1 MAHFFIRSR
10 NRVMVIIDVG
20 GRIWTIAQEVVS
32 ELGFE
37 LIDVE
42 LTGSRSRQVIR
53 VYIEKPGGIFISDC
67 VAVSRELGERL
78 DQKDAIEN
86 SYRLEISSPGIE
98 RSLRKIQDFERYV
111 GHRVRIRLKG
121 MQRRKRGIVGQLIE
135 IDGSNI
141 RVLLE
146 NEEKVS
152 FPLAD
157 IAKASLDVDWG
168 AEFLSSGNSE

>member
-1 MAHFFIRSR
+1 
-10 NRVMVIIDVG
+10 MVIIDVG

-32 ELGFE
+32 DLGFE

-53 VYIEKPGGIFISDC
+53 VYIEKPGGILISDC

-86 SYRLEISSPGIE
+86 SYCLEISSPGIE

-121 MQRRKRGIVGQLIE
+121 MQRRKREIVGQLIE
-135 IDGSNI
+135 VDGSSI
-141 RVLLE
+141 RMLLE

-157 IAKASLDVDWG
+157 IAKANLDVDWG
-168 AEFLSSGNSE
+168 AEFQSSGNSE